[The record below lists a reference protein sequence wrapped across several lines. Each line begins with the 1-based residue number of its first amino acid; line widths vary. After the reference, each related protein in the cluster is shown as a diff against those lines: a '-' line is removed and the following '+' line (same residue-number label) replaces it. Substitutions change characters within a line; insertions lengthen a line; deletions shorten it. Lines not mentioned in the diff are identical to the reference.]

1 MKSLAE
7 YTQTKRKMQT
17 NAEQDR
23 DRHERLGKLWRC
35 FRNKHHQDSAWSWVV
50 CTAAAICNA
59 LNLGFVLSFGVLFP
73 VLLDYF
79 NETKE
84 KTGE

>member
-1 MKSLAE
+1 MKNEL
-7 YTQTKRKMQT
+7 
-17 NAEQDR
+17 DP
-23 DRHERLGKLWRC
+23 DCHERLGKQWWCLRSN
-35 FRNKHHQDSAWSWVV
+35 RKQDSTWAWVV
-50 CTAAAICNA
+50 CISAAICNA

-84 KTGE
+84 RTGE

>member
-1 MKSLAE
+1 
-7 YTQTKRKMQT
+7 MQT

-35 FRNKHHQDSAWSWVV
+35 FRNNHHQDSAWSWVV
-50 CTAAAICNA
+50 CTSAAICNA

-84 KTGE
+84 RTGE